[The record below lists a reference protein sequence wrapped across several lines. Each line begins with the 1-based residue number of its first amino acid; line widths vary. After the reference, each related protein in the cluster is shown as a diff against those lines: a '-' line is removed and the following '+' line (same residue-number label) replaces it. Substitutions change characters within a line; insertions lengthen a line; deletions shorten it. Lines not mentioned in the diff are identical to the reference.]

1 MWKLKTFKEL
11 STSELEQIYRLRQ
24 SVFIVEQES
33 YFNDIDGNDYDAIHL
48 FNTEDNEI
56 WAYCRIIEYEDQ
68 INFGRI
74 CVKKDKRGNG
84 NGRLLL
90 NKVLEV
96 INQVSEYKNIHIM
109 AMGYLADFYISYGF
123 KPVSDT
129 YIIDQH
135 PHIDMILYKN

>member
-48 FNTEDNEI
+48 FNSEDNEI
-56 WAYCRIIEYEDQ
+56 WTYCRIIEYEDK
-68 INFGRI
+68 INFGRV
-74 CVKKDKRGNG
+74 CVKKNKRGNG

-90 NKVLEV
+90 NKVLEI
-96 INQVSEYKNIHIM
+96 INQISECKNIHIM
-109 AMGYLADFYISYGF
+109 AMSYLADFYISYGF
-123 KPVSDT
+123 KAVSDT

-135 PHIDMILYKN
+135 PHIDMILYKS